1 MAKYELKLPK
11 MGEGVIEATLTAWT
25 KNIGDKIEED
35 DTVFEV
41 ATDKVD
47 SEVPCEIS
55 GVLKEKLFE
64 VDDVIK
70 IGDVVAIIETD
81 EELPQDDEDIIQN
94 PEMLVIDEIP
104 EPEKEIKS
112 ENSEKI
118 VSNKNRFYSPL
129 VKSIAKEEGISQ
141 AELDQIQG
149 TGKNGRVTKDDILKY
164 IKEGRKSVTTQTA
177 ATVNTNEIQKIS
189 EPVKIEQPKG
199 IVLENGDEI
208 IEMDR
213 MRKLIA
219 KYMVESKRISPHVQ
233 SFVEADVTKIV
244 NWRNKIKDEFL
255 KDTGEKITFTPIFL
269 YYVVKTIKDYPMVN
283 VQVDGDKIIKKK
295 HINLG
300 MAVALPNGNLIV
312 PVIKDADNLSLKGMV
327 KAVNDLAKRARENKL
342 KPDEIT
348 GGTYTVTNIGSFGN
362 IAGSAII
369 NQPQVAIMALG
380 AIRKMPAVIETP
392 EGDMIGIRQKMILS
406 HSYDHRVVDGMLGGL
421 FAKRLAEYLEGFDGE
436 GLL

>member
-177 ATVNTNEIQKIS
+177 ATVNTNETQKIS

-255 KDTGEKITFTPIFL
+255 KNTGEKITFTPIFL

-312 PVIKDADNLSLKGMV
+312 PVIKDTDNLSLKGMV

>member
-35 DTVFEV
+35 ETVFEV

-47 SEVPCEIS
+47 SEVPSEVS
-55 GVLKEKLFE
+55 GVLKEKLFD
-64 VDDVIK
+64 VNDVIK
-70 IGDVVAIIETD
+70 IGEVVAIIETD
-81 EELPQDDEDIIQN
+81 QELPQEDDDIIQN
-94 PEMLVIDEIP
+94 PELLEIVEEETTP
-104 EPEKEIKS
+104 DAPVQEKTEIKS
-112 ENSEKI
+112 TA
-118 VSNKNRFYSPL
+118 NRFYSPL

-141 AELDQIQG
+141 AELDQLQG
-149 TGKNGRVTKDDILKY
+149 TGKDGRVTKDDILKY
-164 IKEGRKSVTTQTA
+164 IKEGRKPIATQTA
-177 ATVNTNEIQKIS
+177 ATVNINETQKIA

-219 KYMVESKRISPHVQ
+219 AHMVESKRVSPHVQ

-244 NWRNKIKDEFL
+244 NWRNKIKDEFF
-255 KDTGEKITFTPIFL
+255 KKEGEKITFTPIFL

>member
-1 MAKYELKLPK
+1 MARYELRLPK

-25 KNIGDKIEED
+25 KDIGDFIEED

-47 SEVPCEIS
+47 SEVPSEVS
-55 GVLKEKLFE
+55 GVLKEKLFD
-64 VDDVIK
+64 VNDVIK

-81 EELPQDDEDIIQN
+81 QEIENEEEDIIQN
-94 PEMLVIDEIP
+94 PELMEIEEQVVVSE
-104 EPEKEIKS
+104 EPKEEKAIQK
-112 ENSEKI
+112 NTA
-118 VSNKNRFYSPL
+118 NRFYSPL
-129 VKSIAKEEGISQ
+129 VKSIAKTEGISQ
-141 AELDQIQG
+141 EELDQIPG
-149 TGKNGRVTKDDILKY
+149 TGKNGRVTKDDILNYLKNRTF
-164 IKEGRKSVTTQTA
+164 KASSQPA
-177 ATVNTNEIQKIS
+177 SQQATSTVQ

-199 IVLENGDEI
+199 LVLENGDEV

-213 MRKLIA
+213 MRKIIA
-219 KYMVESKRISPHVQ
+219 HHMVESKRISPHVQ

-244 NWRNKIKDEFL
+244 NWRNAVKDEFF
-255 KDTGEKITFTPIFL
+255 KREGEKLTFTPIFL

-295 HINLG
+295 NINLG

-312 PVIKDADNLSLKGMV
+312 PVIKNADQLSLTGMA

-362 IAGSAII
+362 IAGTAII

-392 EGDMIGIRQKMILS
+392 EGDLIGIRQKMILS

-421 FAKRLAEYLEGFDGE
+421 FAKRLAEYLENFSGDN
-436 GLL
+436 LL

>member
-25 KNIGDKIEED
+25 KNIGDYIEED

-47 SEVPCEIS
+47 SEVPSEVS
-55 GVLKEKLFE
+55 GILKEKLF
-64 VDDVIK
+64 DVNDVVK
-70 IGDVVAIIETD
+70 IGDVVAVIETD
-81 EELPQDDEDIIQN
+81 QEIEQEENEVIQN
-94 PEMLVIDEIP
+94 PELLQ
-104 EPEKEIKS
+104 EIKEETIDNK
-112 ENSEKI
+112 ENKIQENEI
-118 VSNKNRFYSPL
+118 VSQEGRFYSPL
-129 VKSIAKEEGISQ
+129 VKSIAKTEGISQ
-141 AELDQIQG
+141 EELDKIPG
-149 TGKNGRVTKDDILKY
+149 TGKNKRLTKEDILQYLENK
-164 IKEGRKSVTTQTA
+164 KTTLT
-177 ATVNTNEIQKIS
+177 QKVEKPHAIS
-189 EPVKIEQPKG
+189 EPVKTPQPKG
-199 IVLENGDEI
+199 IVMENGDEV

-213 MRKLIA
+213 MRKIIA
-219 KYMVESKRISPHVQ
+219 EHMVNSKKISPHVQ

-244 NWRNKIKDEFL
+244 NWRNKIKDEFFNRE
-255 KDTGEKITFTPIFL
+255 GEKLTYTPIFL

-295 HINLG
+295 NINLG

-312 PVIKDADNLSLKGMV
+312 PVIKNADQLSLTGMA
-327 KAVNDLAKRARENKL
+327 KKVNDLAKRARENKL
-342 KPDEIT
+342 KPDEIS

-362 IAGSAII
+362 MAGTAII

-421 FAKRLAEYLEGFDGE
+421 FAKRLAEYLENFNGE
-436 GLL
+436 NLL